1 MQLILVGESGV
12 GKTSLI
18 LRYVDDNFALQHLT
32 SIGVDY
38 KTKYVTVN
46 AKGFEKT
53 AKLQLW
59 DTGTH
64 AHPMHTHI
72 HHIHTHT
79 HVHTNHA
86 HTADTHTLQ
95 MHTHHATR
103 THLFA
108 AGQERFRAMTRNYYR
123 NANGILLCFDL
134 TDMNSFSHLRGMS
147 PNMNLFSSC
156 SSLFSSLACFL
167 LPFHFC
173 YFSFSFLFLLLFFPD
188 SILCCFVV
196 FIPFFSLVILQHGW
210 RM

>member
-72 HHIHTHT
+72 HNIHTYT
-79 HVHTNHA
+79 PI
-86 HTADTHTLQ
+86 THTWRI
-95 MHTHHATR
+95 R
-103 THLFA
+103 THSKCTPTTPHALICLQLGRSAFGPWLATTTEMPMVFFCASISQTWTPSLTSEVCHLTWISFPLLLTFFFVVLPPLFPPS
-108 AGQERFRAMTRNYYR
+108 FP
-123 NANGILLCFDL
+123 LL
-134 TDMNSFSHLRGMS
+134 
-147 PNMNLFSSC
+147 LF
-156 SSLFSSLACFL
+156 LIFFPISLA
-167 LPFHFC
+167 
-173 YFSFSFLFLLLFFPD
+173 FFPD

-196 FIPFFSLVILQHGW
+196 LKFIFSLW
-210 RM
+210 